1 MRKVTS
7 FVVTIVLLCS
17 LGMLAAGQDRAGAKA
32 QTTPEALVA
41 ALYKAHDRNQSPFF
55 QTKSRAL
62 IDRYFERSLADLIW
76 KDAKEANGEIGAIE
90 ADPLYNAQDTKITG
104 FTIHRAEITGDKAE
118 VLVTFLNYRE
128 KSNIVFSLVQTPSG
142 WKISDIKYSK
152 GMHLLGFY
160 KGEAAQAFFEG
171 TYKVGATTATVKPVK
186 MAFEVRWAKGS
197 GVMMFFFDS
206 QTSDG
211 KYVYASEDN
220 GKGTDKF
227 IFDNDLFESGK
238 FVRADGRES
247 TLEKVK

>member
-1 MRKVTS
+1 MRTVTL
-7 FVVTIVLLCS
+7 FAVTIVLLCS
-17 LGMLAAGQDRAGAKA
+17 LGMLAAGQGGAGAKA

-76 KDAKEANGEIGAIE
+76 KDAKEANGEVGAIDM
-90 ADPLYNAQDTKITG
+90 DPLYNAQDTKITG

-118 VLVTFLNYRE
+118 VLVTFLNFGG
-128 KSNIVFSLVQTPSG
+128 KSKIGFSLVQSPSG
-142 WKISDIKYSK
+142 WKISDIKYSE
-152 GMHLLGFY
+152 GHLLGFY

-171 TYKVGATTATVKPVK
+171 TYKVGTTTATVKPVK

-206 QTSDG
+206 QTADG
-211 KYVYASEDN
+211 KYVYSSEDN
-220 GKGTDKF
+220 GKGKDKF
-227 IFDNDLFESGK
+227 IFDNDQFESGK

>member
-1 MRKVTS
+1 MKTVTS
-7 FVVTIVLLCS
+7 FAVIIVLLCS
-17 LGMLAAGQDRAGAKA
+17 LGVFAAGQGGVGVKA
-32 QTTPEALVA
+32 QTGPEALVT

-62 IDRYFERSLADLIW
+62 VDRYFERSLADLIW
-76 KDAKEANGEIGAIE
+76 KDAKEANGEVGAIDM
-90 ADPLYNAQDTKITG
+90 DPLYNAQDTKITG
-104 FTIHRAEITGDKAE
+104 FTVHKAEVTADKAE
-118 VLVTFLNYRE
+118 VLVNFLNFGR
-128 KSNIVFSLVQTPSG
+128 KTDIVFSLLQTPVG
-142 WKISDIKYSK
+142 WKISDIKYSE
-152 GMHLLGFY
+152 GTHLLGFY
-160 KGEAAQAFFEG
+160 KGEIPQAFFEG

-220 GKGTDKF
+220 GKGRDKF
-227 IFDNDLFESGK
+227 IFDNDQFESGK

>member
-1 MRKVTS
+1 MRTVTS
-7 FVVTIVLLCS
+7 LAVTIVLLCS
-17 LGMLAAGQDRAGAKA
+17 LGILAAGQGGASANA
-32 QTTPEALVA
+32 QTGPEALVA

-62 IDRYFERSLADLIW
+62 IDQYFEPSLAGLIW
-76 KDAKEANGEIGAIE
+76 KDAKDANGEVGAIE
-90 ADPLYNAQDTKITG
+90 ADPLYNAQDTKITR
-104 FTIHRAEITGDKAE
+104 FAVHKAEITADKAE
-118 VLVTFLNYRE
+118 VLVTFLNFGG
-128 KSNIVFSLVQTPSG
+128 KTNIVFSLRQTPVG
-142 WKISDIKYSK
+142 WRISDIKYGE

-171 TYKVGATTATVKPVK
+171 TYKVGTTTATVKPVK

-197 GVMMFFFDS
+197 GVMMFFFDR
-206 QTSDG
+206 QTADG

-220 GKGTDKF
+220 GKGADKF
-227 IFDNDLFESGK
+227 VFDNDQFESGK

>member
-1 MRKVTS
+1 MKTVTH
-7 FVVTIVLLCS
+7 FAVTIVLLCS
-17 LGMLAAGQDRAGAKA
+17 LGTLAAGQGSAGANS
-32 QTTPEALVA
+32 QTSPEALVA
-41 ALYKAHDRNQSPFF
+41 ALYKAHDREQSPFF
-55 QTKSRAL
+55 QTKSRAP

-76 KDAKEANGEIGAIE
+76 KDVKEANGEVGAIDM
-90 ADPLYNAQDTKITG
+90 DPLYNAQDTKITR
-104 FTIHRAEITGDKAE
+104 FTVHKAEVTADKAE
-118 VLVTFLNYRE
+118 VQVTFLNFRG
-128 KSNIVFSLVQTPSG
+128 KSNIGFSLVQTPLG
-142 WKISDIKYSK
+142 WRISDINYSE

-160 KGEAAQAFFEG
+160 KGESAQAFFEG
-171 TYKVGATTATVKPVK
+171 TYKVGTTTATVKPVK

-206 QTSDG
+206 QTADG

-227 IFDNDLFESGK
+227 IFDNDQFESGK